1 MRDLLTYIGIA
12 LIVVLSA
19 AFAAPFA
26 LDFDSMRPRIAEELS
41 QASGARVRLDGP
53 IALRFLPTP
62 RFSAENLDV
71 SGEFGSL
78 RAKKAVFALAL
89 PALLQRRLQFSRAL
103 FADAEIALDS
113 DKAQRPKLGAALQF
127 DNLILRRAHVTVSRA
142 GAVAVELAGLDV
154 AAQIPSLQGPFTA
167 RGAFDRGGQR
177 LAFSLASD
185 AVAKNLLPLKASLT
199 WPEDSGK
206 LDLDGRVDLAVTP
219 AFEGE
224 AKAAGK
230 AAPGP
235 WTAQGSVLLWLDGAL
250 AKEITARL
258 GDGALADKL
267 SGSVRYE
274 TRSGTLALNVD
285 APSLSSPWAEFLAAP
300 MLAAKDSGAPLDL
313 RASVEALDW
322 RGMAWSQAQLFWRA
336 GAPAQVRA
344 LGPGGAKVEI
354 SAVPGKSG
362 WRGRAQLKTSDFT
375 AFAAALR
382 DAAPAA
388 SRALEGANLH
398 ALDVG
403 GDFAATPGE
412 WSLTNAS
419 LALDRARLSGEIR
432 FRPERADA
440 RPLLLARLSASAL
453 DLDLG
458 PEFAGTSFDGLD
470 LDLSLEAQMVKSARA
485 GVLSGD
491 GGRIRAR
498 LLRAGEA
505 TRLERLEMRNIGG
518 ADLTASASWG
528 KDFSGLQGEARLK
541 AGELGPL
548 AQALARL
555 WPGAAG
561 KALTARAKSLSPAD
575 LAGKAGEGG
584 FTLNGTLGAT
594 KLSASFVP
602 ASGGK
607 RDAALELTA
616 PEASALLNQFGAQT
630 VWTQRLG
637 PARVSVRTQPDPSR
651 DGGQNVA
658 GSADLAGLRAEFR
671 GALADPAGDFTVAG
685 DTTLSGDAGKLL
697 SGFSAAPTAPAP
709 LRLAAR
715 AAWRDGALT
724 LQNLNGEWAGAKLSG
739 DLSAE
744 GEGLKGALRL
754 DRLSAP
760 ALAAL
765 VLGPPAPVKAGALWP
780 SLSFAPVIFDPP
792 RARLAIETADL
803 QPFGA
808 RARFDLTLAPGALS
822 VAQAVVEGFGGVIG
836 GGFDLRREGAQVT
849 LSGEAKGENLSLK
862 NPALSARLGFKLNFA
877 GNGANAA
884 ALAGSLAGNGVARL
898 LDLAVEG
905 AAPGAPDQALAAS
918 DANDAPF
925 DAKEVARSLDAA
937 FSREAQRR
945 GEANFTFRLAGG
957 QAVFAPAD
965 EGAQGLEAAFDLR
978 DASFSLA
985 LSAAAQDLPGGWS
998 GAPPRG
1004 AVVWGGPWRTP
1015 SRRVDATSFVNAVA
1029 MRALDREHARIEL
1042 QKRQDQERVR
1052 ALSAQPAAPDAPAQ
1066 PPPAA
1071 MEP

>member
-19 AFAAPFA
+19 AFAAPFVV
-26 LDFDSMRPRIAEELS
+26 DFDAMRPRLAEELS
-41 QASGARVRLDGP
+41 QAAGARVRFDGP

-62 RFSAENLDV
+62 RFSSDNLEV
-71 SGEFGSL
+71 LGEFGSL

-89 PALLQRRLQFSRAL
+89 PALLQGRLQFSRAL
-103 FADAEIALDS
+103 FEDAEIALDS
-113 DKAQRPKLGAALQF
+113 DKARRPKAAALQF
-127 DNLILRRAHVTVSRA
+127 DNLILRRAHVTVSRV
-142 GAVAVELAGLDV
+142 GTTAVELSGLNV
-154 AAQIPSLQGPFTA
+154 TAQIPSLQGPFSA
-167 RGAFDRGGQR
+167 RGSFDRGGQR

-185 AVAKNLLPLKASLT
+185 VVAKNLLPLKASLT
-199 WPEDSGK
+199 WPGESAK

-250 AKEITARL
+250 AKEVSARL
-258 GDGALADKL
+258 GDGPLADKV
-267 SGSVRYE
+267 SGSARYE
-274 TRSGTLALNVD
+274 TRSGTLGLNLD
-285 APSLSSPWAEFLAAP
+285 APSLSGPWAEFFAAP
-300 MLAAKDSGAPLDL
+300 ALAAKDRGAPLDL

-322 RGMAWSQAQLFWRA
+322 RGMAWSQAQIFWRA

-344 LGPGGAKVEI
+344 VGPGGAKLEI
-354 SAVPGKSG
+354 SAALDKSG
-362 WRGRAQLKTSDFT
+362 WRGRAQLKASDFT

-382 DAAPAA
+382 EAAPVA
-388 SRALEGANLH
+388 SQALAGANLH
-398 ALDVG
+398 ALDIG
-403 GDFAATPGE
+403 GEFAASPGE
-412 WSLTNAS
+412 WALTNAS

-432 FRPERADA
+432 FRPEQADA
-440 RPLLLARLSASAL
+440 RPLLWARLSAPAL

-458 PEFAGTSFDGLD
+458 PDFAGTRFDGLD
-470 LDLSLEAQMVKSARA
+470 LDLSLEAQTVKSARA
-485 GVLSGD
+485 GVLSGE
-491 GGRIRAR
+491 GGRIRAH

-505 TRLERLEMRNIGG
+505 TRLERLEIRNIGG
-518 ADLTASASWG
+518 ADLTASAAWG

-561 KALTARAKSLSPAD
+561 KALAARAKNLSPAD
-575 LAGKAGEGG
+575 LAGKAGDGG
-584 FTLNGTLGAT
+584 FTLSGTLGAT
-594 KLSASFVP
+594 KLAASFVP
-602 ASGGK
+602 AAGGK
-607 RDAALELTA
+607 RDVALELTA

-637 PARVSVRTQPDPSR
+637 PARVSARTQADPSR
-651 DGGQNVA
+651 DGGQNVTA
-658 GSADLAGLRAEFR
+658 SADLAGLRAEFR
-671 GALADPAGDFTVAG
+671 GALADPAGDFSVAG
-685 DTTLSGDAGKLL
+685 DATLSGDAGKIL
-697 SGFSAAPTAPAP
+697 SGFSAAPTASAP

-715 AAWRDGALT
+715 AAWRDGGLT
-724 LQNLNGEWAGAKLSG
+724 LQSLNGEWAGAKLSG

-808 RARFDLTLAPGALS
+808 RARFDLTLGPGELS

-836 GGFDLRREGAQVT
+836 GGLNLRREGAQVT
-849 LSGEAKGENLSLK
+849 LSGEAKGENLNLK
-862 NPALSARLGFKLNFA
+862 NSALSARLGFKLNFA

-884 ALAGSLAGNGVARL
+884 ALVGSLAGDGAARL
-898 LDLAVEG
+898 LDLAIEG
-905 AAPGAPDQALAAS
+905 AALRAPDQALAAS
-918 DANDAPF
+918 EANEAPF

-937 FSREAQRR
+937 FAREAQRR
-945 GEANFTFRLAGG
+945 SEANFTFRLAGG
-957 QAVFAPAD
+957 QAAFTPAD
-965 EGAQGLEAAFDLR
+965 AGAQGLEAGFDLR

-985 LSAAAQDLPGGWS
+985 LSSAAQELPEGWD
-998 GAPPRG
+998 APAPRG
-1004 AVVWGGPWRTP
+1004 AVVWSGPWRMP

-1029 MRALDREHARIEL
+1029 MRALDREHARIEM
-1042 QKRQDQERVR
+1042 QKRQDLERLR
-1052 ALSAQPAAPDAPAQ
+1052 AISAQPAVPDAPAQ
-1066 PPPAA
+1066 PAPAA
-1071 MEP
+1071 TEP

>member
-26 LDFDSMRPRIAEELS
+26 VDFDAMRPRIAEELS
-41 QASGARVRLDGP
+41 QATGARVRLDGP

-71 SGEFGSL
+71 SGEFGGL
-78 RAKKAVFALAL
+78 RARKAVFALSL
-89 PALLQRRLQFSRAL
+89 PALLQGRLQFSRAL
-103 FADAEIALDS
+103 FEGAEIALDS
-113 DKAQRPKLGAALQF
+113 DKAQRPRLAAALQF
-127 DNLILRRAHVTVSRA
+127 DNLILRRSHVTVSRA

-154 AAQIPSLQGPFTA
+154 TAQIPSLQGPFTA

-185 AVAKNLLPLKASLT
+185 VVTKNLLPLKASLT
-199 WPEDSGK
+199 WPEDAAK
-206 LDLDGRVDLAVTP
+206 LDLDGRIDFAATP

-250 AKEITARL
+250 AKQVSARL
-258 GDGALADKL
+258 GDGALSDKI
-267 SGSVRYE
+267 SGSARYE
-274 TRSGTLALNVD
+274 TRSGTLGLNVE
-285 APSLSSPWAEFLAAP
+285 ATTLSSPWAELFAAPLLAAQE
-300 MLAAKDSGAPLDL
+300 SGAPIDL

-322 RGMAWSQAQLFWRA
+322 RGMAWTQAQVFWRA

-344 LGPGGAKVEI
+344 MGPGGARVEI
-354 SAVPGKSG
+354 SASPDKNG
-362 WRGRAQLKTSDFT
+362 WRGRAQLKASDFT
-375 AFAAALR
+375 GFAAALSE
-382 DAAPAA
+382 AAPAA
-388 SRALEGANLH
+388 SRAFAGVNLRGVDI
-398 ALDVG
+398 A

-412 WSLTNAS
+412 WGLTNAS
-419 LALDRARLSGEIR
+419 VALDRARLAGEIR
-432 FRPERADA
+432 FRPQQGDV
-440 RPLLLARLSASAL
+440 RPLLLARLSAPAL

-458 PEFAGTSFDGLD
+458 PDFAGTRFDGLD
-470 LDLSLEAQMVKSARA
+470 LDLSLEAQTVKSARA
-485 GVLSGD
+485 GVLSGE

-528 KDFSGLQGEARLK
+528 KDLSGLQGEARLK

-561 KALTARAKSLSPAD
+561 KALAARAKSLSPAD

-584 FTLNGTLGAT
+584 FTLSGTLGAT
-594 KLSASFVP
+594 KVSASLVP
-602 ASGGK
+602 AAGGK
-607 RDAALELTA
+607 RDATLDLTA

-637 PARVSVRTQPDPSR
+637 PARVSARTQPDPSR
-651 DGGQNVA
+651 DGAQNVTA
-658 GSADLAGLRAEFR
+658 SADLAGLRAEFR
-671 GALADPAGDFTVAG
+671 GALADPAGDFSVSG
-685 DTTLSGDAGKLL
+685 DATLSGDAGKIL
-697 SGFSAAPTAPAP
+697 SGFSAGPTAPAP

-715 AAWRDGALT
+715 TAWRDGALT
-724 LQNLNGEWAGAKLSG
+724 LQKLNGEWAGAKVAG

-765 VLGPPAPVKAGALWP
+765 VLGPPAPAKAGALWP
-780 SLSFAPVIFDPP
+780 SLSFAPAIFDPP

-808 RARFDLTLAPGALS
+808 RAHFDLTLGPGELS
-822 VAQAVVEGFGGVIG
+822 VARAVVEGFGGVIG
-836 GGFDLRREGAQVT
+836 GGMDLRREGAQVT
-849 LSGEAKGENLSLK
+849 LSGEAKGENLNLK

-884 ALAGSLAGNGVARL
+884 ALVGSLAGDGAARL
-898 LDLAVEG
+898 LDLAIEG
-905 AAPGAPDQALAAS
+905 AAPRAPDQALAAS
-918 DANDAPF
+918 EADEAPF
-925 DAKEVARSLDAA
+925 DAKEVAKSLDSA
-937 FSREAQRR
+937 FAREAQQRS
-945 GEANFTFRLAGG
+945 EANFTFRLAGG
-957 QAVFAPAD
+957 QAAFTPAD
-965 EGAQGLEAAFDLR
+965 AGAQALEAGFDLR
-978 DASFSLA
+978 DASFWLA
-985 LSAAAQDLPGGWS
+985 VSAAAQNLPAGWD
-998 GAPPRG
+998 GPAPRG
-1004 AVVWGGPWRTP
+1004 AVVWSGPWRTP
-1015 SRRVDATSFVNAVA
+1015 SRRTDATAFVNAVA
-1029 MRALDREHARIEL
+1029 MRALEREHARIEL

-1052 ALSAQPAAPDAPAQ
+1052 ALSAQPTVPDAPAQ

-1071 MEP
+1071 TEP

>member
-19 AFAAPFA
+19 AFAAPFVV
-26 LDFDSMRPRIAEELS
+26 DFDAMRPRLAEELS
-41 QASGARVRLDGP
+41 QASGARVRFDGP

-62 RFSAENLDV
+62 RFSSENLDV

-78 RAKKAVFALAL
+78 RAKKAVFALSL
-89 PALLQRRLQFSRAL
+89 PALLQGRLQFSRAL
-103 FADAEIALDS
+103 FEGAEIALDS
-113 DKAQRPKLGAALQF
+113 DKARRPMAAALQF
-127 DNLILRRAHVTVSRA
+127 DNLILRRSHVTVARA
-142 GAVAVELAGLDV
+142 GATAVELAGLD
-154 AAQIPSLQGPFTA
+154 ATAQIPSLQGPFIA
-167 RGAFDRGGQR
+167 HGAFDWRGRR

-185 AVAKNLLPLKASLT
+185 VVTKSLLPLKASLT
-199 WPEDSGK
+199 WPEESGK
-206 LDLDGRVDLAVTP
+206 LDLDGRVDLAGMP

-230 AAPGP
+230 GAPGP

-250 AKEITARL
+250 AKEFTARL
-258 GDGALADKL
+258 GDGALADKV
-267 SGSVRYE
+267 SGSARYE
-274 TRSGTLALNVD
+274 TRGGTLALNID
-285 APSLSSPWAEFLAAP
+285 APSLSSPWAEFLVAP
-300 MLAAKDSGAPLDL
+300 VLAAKDGGAPLDL

-322 RGMAWSQAQLFWRA
+322 RGMDWSQAQIFWRA

-344 LGPGGAKVEI
+344 VGPGGARVEI
-354 SAVPGKSG
+354 SASPDKSG

-382 DAAPAA
+382 EAAPAA
-388 SRALEGANLH
+388 SRAFAGVNLH
-398 ALDVG
+398 GVDIA

-412 WSLTNAS
+412 WALTNAS

-432 FRPERADA
+432 FRPEQADA
-440 RPLLLARLSASAL
+440 RPLLLARLSAPAL

-458 PEFAGTSFDGLD
+458 PDFAGTSFEGLD
-470 LDLSLEAQMVKSARA
+470 LDLSLEAQTVKSARA
-485 GVLSGD
+485 GVLSGE
-491 GGRIRAR
+491 GGRIWAH

-505 TRLERLEMRNIGG
+505 TRLDRLEMRNIGG
-518 ADLTASASWG
+518 ADLTASAAWG

-561 KALTARAKSLSPAD
+561 KALAARAKSLSPAD

-594 KLSASFVP
+594 KLAASFVP
-602 ASGGK
+602 AAGGK

-637 PARVSVRTQPDPSR
+637 PARVSARTQPDLSR
-651 DGGQNVA
+651 EGGQNVTA
-658 GSADLAGLRAEFR
+658 SADLAGLRAEFR
-671 GALADPAGDFTVAG
+671 GALADPAGDFSVAG
-685 DTTLSGDAGKLL
+685 DATLSGDAGKIL
-697 SGFSAAPTAPAP
+697 SGFSAAPTASAP

-724 LQNLNGEWAGAKLSG
+724 LQNLNGEWAGARLSG
-739 DLSAE
+739 DLNAE
-744 GEGLKGALRL
+744 GERLKGALRL

-808 RARFDLTLAPGALS
+808 RARFDLTLGPGELS

-836 GGFDLRREGAQVT
+836 GGLDLRREGAQVT
-849 LSGEAKGENLSLK
+849 LSGEAKGENLNLK

-884 ALAGSLAGNGVARL
+884 SLVGSLSGEGVARL

-905 AAPGAPDQALAAS
+905 AAPRAPDQVLAAS
-918 DANDAPF
+918 EASEEPF
-925 DAKEVARSLDAA
+925 DAKLVAKSLDAA
-937 FSREAQRR
+937 FAREAQRR
-945 GEANFTFRLAGG
+945 GEANFKFRLAGG

-965 EGAQGLEAAFDLR
+965 AGAHGLEAGFDLR

-985 LSAAAQDLPGGWS
+985 LSAAAQNLPAGWD
-998 GAPPRG
+998 GPAPLCV
-1004 AVVWGGPWRTP
+1004 VVWSGPWRTP
-1015 SRRVDATSFVNAVA
+1015 SRRTDATAFVNSVA
-1029 MRALDREHARIEL
+1029 MRALEREYARIEL
-1042 QKRQDQERVR
+1042 QKRQDQERAR
-1052 ALSAQPAAPDAPAQ
+1052 ALSAQPAVPDAPAQ
-1066 PPPAA
+1066 SQPAPT
-1071 MEP
+1071 EP